1 MTPNKNKITLVI
13 ENKNYEIQEVLLF
26 MDNKYFFDDI
36 SNFDS
41 LKVTKS
47 RDKKNSSDDFLN
59 DFNIKPLELEH
70 YLRKYV
76 IDQGMPV
83 QILAT
88 KVCTHFNRI
97 RMEYITKSK
106 PIEGNIKN
114 NILLLGPTG
123 VGKTFIIKLIAEK
136 LQVPFVKGD
145 ATKFSET
152 GYIGG
157 DVDDL
162 VRNLYYKS
170 GNSIEKAETG
180 IIYVDE
186 VDKIASMGTRGNGP
200 DVSRGGVQRSLL
212 KLMEESEVDIK
223 TPHDI
228 ASQMESVMSLQKTG
242 KLTKKRINTK
252 NILFFFSGAF
262 DNLDEIIKKRLNKK
276 VIGFKQS
283 EKNNT
288 EYKTELYK
296 HVIPDDLIKYGFESE
311 FVGRIPMLIPM
322 NELHEDSYYKILRN
336 PNSSI
341 ILSKKRDF
349 RSYGIKLDFTD
360 PALKLIANMA
370 TDEKTGARSLIR
382 IVEKTLVLFER
393 LLPSLEVD
401 TFTVTKD
408 IVRDPEEA
416 INKYIKKSKL
426 EKIVKELI
434 IKYGLETNMN
444 K

>member
-1 MTPNKNKITLVI
+1 
-13 ENKNYEIQEVLLF
+13 

-36 SNFDS
+36 SNFDPIKIS
-41 LKVTKS
+41 KRKE
-47 RDKKNSSDDFLN
+47 KNKPSYLDTFD
-59 DFNIKPLELEH
+59 IKPLELEH
-70 YLRKYV
+70 YLRKFV
-76 IDQGMPV
+76 IDQDIPI

-97 RMEYITKSK
+97 RYEYSGKIKSVK
-106 PIEGNIKN
+106 GNIKN

-123 VGKTFIIKLIAEK
+123 VGKTFIIKLIADK
-136 LQVPFVKGD
+136 LKVPFVKGD

-157 DVDDL
+157 DIDDL

-170 GNSIEKAETG
+170 DNSIEKAETG

-223 TPHDI
+223 TPHDV
-228 ASQMESVMSLQKTG
+228 ASQMESVMTLQKTG
-242 KLTKKRINTK
+242 KLTKKKINTR

-262 DNLDEIIKKRLNKK
+262 DNLSEIIKKRLNQK
-276 VIGFKQS
+276 VIGFKS
-283 EKNNT
+283 DEKSKVN
-288 EYKTELYK
+288 YKKEIYK
-296 HVIPDDLIKYGFESE
+296 HVIPEDLIKYGFESE
-311 FVGRIPMLIPM
+311 FVGRVPMLIPM
-322 NELHEDSYYKILRN
+322 NELNEDSYYKILKN

-349 RSYGIKLDFTD
+349 YSYGIKVDFTD
-360 PALKLIANMA
+360 PALKLIASKA
-370 TDEKTGARSLIR
+370 TNERTGARSLIR
-382 IVEKTLVLFER
+382 IVEQTLVLFER
-393 LLPSLEVD
+393 LLPSLD
-401 TFTVTKD
+401 IDSFTVTKD
-408 IVRDPEEA
+408 VVKNPEEA
-416 INKYIKKSKL
+416 INKFIKKFKL
-426 EKIVKELI
+426 ENIVKELI